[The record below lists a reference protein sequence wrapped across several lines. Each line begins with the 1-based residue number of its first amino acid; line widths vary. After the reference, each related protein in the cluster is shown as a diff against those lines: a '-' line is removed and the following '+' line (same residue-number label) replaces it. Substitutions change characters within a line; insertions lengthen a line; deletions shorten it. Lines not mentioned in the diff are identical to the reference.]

1 MASADCYTG
10 ACSLTEKK
18 RAALS
23 LLLGWREAYLPA
35 LWRERLL
42 QFIGDDLRP
51 LPSMDAV
58 LLRPDVQAFW
68 AAEAGARDFVARNA
82 PLPWSEMGERERA
95 LLIQS
100 FELSGKVRDEGELR
114 RLREGIVRHAWGRRG
129 TKQTITAG
137 DAAAMPSVH
146 SPVTPAAAA
155 FVAAMPSVQTPVTPA
170 ELHAVSTAFPMAP
183 GGVPRTQETRDQA
196 VFWFSSLGFGPRE
209 VLYGDLWRAFNQR
222 PRDEDVLRRIEEAW
236 WAHRQR
242 QKRSVGSFRKWFGR
256 GVP

>member
-1 MASADCYTG
+1 MASAASSCSAR

-68 AAEAGARDFVARNA
+68 AAEAGARDFVARNS
-82 PLPWSEMGERERA
+82 PLPWAEMGERERA
-95 LLIQS
+95 LLIRS
-100 FELSGKVRDEGELR
+100 FDLSGKVRDEGELR
-114 RLREGIVRHAWGRRG
+114 RLREGIVRHAWSRSGRS
-129 TKQTITAG
+129 QTITAG
-137 DAAAMPSVH
+137 AITSSMPSVH

-170 ELHAVSTAFPMAP
+170 ELDSVSAALPMAP
-183 GGVPRTQETRDQA
+183 GGVPRTQATRDQA
-196 VFWFSSLGFGPRE
+196 VFWFSSLGAGPRD
-209 VLYGDLWRAFNQR
+209 VLYGDLWRDFGRR

-236 WAHRQR
+236 WAQRQR
-242 QKRSVGSFRKWFGR
+242 QQKRQGIFRRWFG
-256 GVP
+256 